1 MTEDVNISKIIELA
15 NKYSLKVFKYKFNTI
30 VELQVPCG
38 LLGNLLIARIKY
50 TEFNNLVKN
59 IEMPEKYITT
69 TVYSNSVNNIEIC
82 CQGWMQAQG
91 LFSFER
97 KLQFLLEN
105 YKKCE
110 VEFRRLEL
118 ENDFK

>member
-1 MTEDVNISKIIELA
+1 MTEDVKISKIIELA
-15 NKYSLKVFKYKFNTI
+15 NKYNLKVEKYKFCYKI
-30 VELQVPCG
+30 SLKMSCG
-38 LLGNLLIARIKY
+38 LLVARIKY
-50 TEFNNLVKN
+50 TTFNDLIEY
-59 IEMPEKYITT
+59 IEMPQGYTTCPGDGGNKYILLC
-69 TVYSNSVNNIEIC
+69 N
-82 CQGWMQAQG
+82 GWMNAQG

-110 VEFRRLEL
+110 VECRKLDL

>member
-1 MTEDVNISKIIELA
+1 MTEYVKISKIIELA
-15 NKYSLKVFKYKFNTI
+15 DKYNLKLEKYKFSYKI
-30 VELQVPCG
+30 SLKMSCG
-38 LLGNLLIARIKY
+38 LLVATVEY
-50 TEFNNLVKN
+50 TSFDVIVN
-59 IEMPEKYITT
+59 IEMPREYITGFLCDEGHRF
-69 TVYSNSVNNIEIC
+69 IL
-82 CQGWMQAQG
+82 CQGWMQVQG

-110 VEFRRLEL
+110 VECRKLDL

>member
-1 MTEDVNISKIIELA
+1 MTEDVKISKIIELA
-15 NKYSLKVFKYKFNTI
+15 NKYNLKVEKYKFSYKISLKMSCELLVATVEYTSFYVI
-30 VELQVPCG
+30 V
-38 LLGNLLIARIKY
+38 
-50 TEFNNLVKN
+50 N
-59 IEMPEKYITT
+59 IEMPREYITGFLCDEGHRF
-69 TVYSNSVNNIEIC
+69 IL

-105 YKKCE
+105 HKKCE
-110 VEFRRLEL
+110 VECRKLDL